1 MSQAEK
7 NHLEWDSTHYIRP
20 FTLHRW
26 VGETLL
32 ISPATALAAHLNSL
46 VGKEEQVW
54 RTIEETIAKRQPKEY
69 DRAVELLTD
78 LRDLAARTGNT
89 EAVTQKIRQL
99 RERHAAK
106 TTLIERLE
114 RAGLTGDEC
123 AGRPLRR

>member
-1 MSQAEK
+1 MLAARDHRAEEERRHAEERAAEEREGKARKQAAA
-7 NHLEWDSTHYIRP
+7 R
-20 FTLHRW
+20 
-26 VGETLL
+26 
-32 ISPATALAAHLNSL
+32 AAHLDSL
-46 VGKEEQVW
+46 VGKEEELW
-54 RTIEETIAKRQPKEY
+54 RTIEEAIAKKQRKEY